1 MEDACPMEE
10 APLLVF
16 FRTTGASFVCCS
28 SYMCGVNSASRDQEK
43 QTPKQ
48 THTTLGLS
56 QGTAQGDGTS
66 CTLDLY
72 FRVTVF
78 YNCLNC
84 FKLL

>member
-1 MEDACPMEE
+1 MEE

-16 FRTTGASFVCCS
+16 LFGRRVPRSFVAVRTCV
-28 SYMCGVNSASRDQEK
+28 GLTVRAETKRNRHRK
-43 QTPKQ
+43 TH

-66 CTLDLY
+66 CTLDLF
-72 FRVTVF
+72 FRCNCF

-84 FKLL
+84 FKLF